1 MASAIPSYI
10 KLGVLSANS
19 SIPNPVDFQMPPE
32 VRSCFTSFTPKKN
45 TRKLHHT
52 SGSVWKSTLSD
63 PRSLQTDG
71 LSDKLVPNKSNR
83 FFIMPLSKTAYG
95 QGTYSPLSTSILMT
109 CLGRDVPSLG
119 LSENMAPRNPQVNH
133 HWLVVSTPLKNISQ
147 WEGLS
152 HILWKIKMFETTNQ
166 INLSLVKLDINWMP
180 HPWGIPTSGD
190 AAQPFCPG
198 SVRSISF
205 LWSLQE
211 LRLQLFVLLVLQH
224 HLG

>member
-1 MASAIPSYI
+1 
-10 KLGVLSANS
+10 
-19 SIPNPVDFQMPPE
+19 MP
-32 VRSCFTSFTPKKN
+32 RFFSTSTCQDWRLQKK
-45 TRKLHHT
+45 TH
-52 SGSVWKSTLSD
+52 ST
-63 PRSLQTDG
+63 PRSSRPSCIFQYANC
-71 LSDKLVPNKSNR
+71 LSGAERLNLTRPGFQLCIYLVGS
-83 FFIMPLSKTAYG
+83 F
-95 QGTYSPLSTSILMT
+95 
-109 CLGRDVPSLG
+109 
-119 LSENMAPRNPQVNH
+119 NH
-133 HWLVVSTPLKNISQ
+133 LEKYESQ

-180 HPWGIPTSGD
+180 HSWGIPTSGD